1 MRGCRQYGA
10 HRCRCVLGWDLTRA
24 PWVARRAQWV
34 GAVDYAPTQALAAQ
48 ACAGEV
54 PVIVYESVR
63 DLKRGACVAALD
75 PAALVNSD
83 PLTRAQ
89 SWFLTVRESS
99 VIWQR
104 EGTRLF
110 EFDFSAFE
118 ARPL

>member
-1 MRGCRQYGA
+1 M
-10 HRCRCVLGWDLTRA
+10 
-24 PWVARRAQWV
+24 
-34 GAVDYAPTQALAAQ
+34 
-48 ACAGEV
+48 

-63 DLKRGACVAALD
+63 DPQRGTCVAALD

-104 EGTRLF
+104 EGARLI
-110 EFDFSAFE
+110 EFDFAAFE
-118 ARPL
+118 APPL